1 MTETR
6 TRSKRALDQAF
17 ETLRVDTSG
26 IGLCLL
32 TDQVR
37 GWLAEI
43 AAIDG
48 LLTIYI
54 RHTSASLLIQENADP
69 EVQTDL
75 VTALER
81 LAPRNASYR
90 HDIEGPDDMPAHI
103 KSALTATSLSIP
115 VRSGAMVLGTWQG
128 IYIAEHRDRPHGRE
142 VVLHYIGT
150 RAVD

>member
-26 IGLCLL
+26 IGLWLL

-54 RHTSASLLIQENADP
+54 QHTSASLLIQAPDP
-69 EVQTDL
+69 EVRPISSPRSSAWRRE
-75 VTALER
+75 AL
-81 LAPRNASYR
+81 PT
-90 HDIEGPDDMPAHI
+90 G
-103 KSALTATSLSIP
+103 TTSK
-115 VRSGAMVLGTWQG
+115 
-128 IYIAEHRDRPHGRE
+128 DRTTCRR
-142 VVLHYIGT
+142 T
-150 RAVD
+150 SKRR